1 MVGTGSAVAQTETVT
16 PAPES
21 PAAGR
26 RVVVVMPAYN
36 AERTLE
42 RTYGELPAGA
52 VDEVILVDD
61 GSRDGTVGLARK
73 LGIKVFAHQRN
84 FGYGAN
90 QKTCY
95 AEALRAGA
103 TIVAMVHPDYQY
115 DPTILP
121 QLLGPIEAGTADVV
135 FGSRLATAP
144 GQSALRQGMPWWKYV
159 ANKALTWIENRI
171 FHLRLSEFHTGYR
184 VYSRSALEHV
194 NFRANADGFIFDQEI
209 VAQFVECGLR
219 IAEVSVPVRY
229 FPEASSASFRASVG
243 YGLGILLLLA
253 RYLMHRSGLAPSP
266 QFACL
271 AGRYAPVP

>member
-1 MVGTGSAVAQTETVT
+1 MVATETRGGEV
-16 PAPES
+16 S
-21 PAAGR
+21 SAAKR

-42 RTYGELPAGA
+42 RTYGELPAGS

-61 GSRDGTVGLARK
+61 GSRDGTVDLARR
-73 LGIKVFAHQRN
+73 LGLKVFKHRRN

-95 AEALRAGA
+95 AEALQAGA

-121 QLLGPIEAGTADVV
+121 DLLRPIEEGTADVV
-135 FGSRLATAP
+135 LGSRLAGHPA
-144 GQSALRQGMPWWKYV
+144 QSALRQGMPWWKFV
-159 ANKALTWIENRI
+159 ANKALTWVENHV
-171 FHLRLSEFHTGYR
+171 FGLHLSEFHTGYR
-184 VYSRSALEHV
+184 VYSRRALEHV

-209 VAQFVECGLR
+209 VAQFVECRLR
-219 IAEVSVPVRY
+219 ISEVGVPVRY

-243 YGLGILLLLA
+243 YGMGILLLLA
-253 RYLMHRSGLAPSP
+253 RYVLHRSGAAPSP

-271 AGRYAPVP
+271 AERYAAVS

>member
-1 MVGTGSAVAQTETVT
+1 MVATEPRTGPTSAE
-16 PAPES
+16 PK
-21 PAAGR
+21 R
-26 RVVVVMPAYN
+26 HVVVVMPAYN

-42 RTYGELPAGA
+42 RTFGELPAGS

-61 GSRDGTVGLARK
+61 GSRDGTVDLARR
-73 LGIKVFAHQRN
+73 LGLKVFKHRRN

-95 AEALRAGA
+95 AEALRTGA

-121 QLLGPIEAGTADVV
+121 DLLRPIEEARADVV
-135 FGSRLATAP
+135 FGSRLAGA
-144 GQSALRQGMPWWKYV
+144 QSALRQGMPWWKYI
-159 ANKALTWIENRI
+159 ANKALTWIENRV
-171 FHLRLSEFHTGYR
+171 FGLGLSEFHTGYR
-184 VYSRSALEHV
+184 VYSRRALEHV

-219 IAEVSVPVRY
+219 IAEVGVPVRY
-229 FPEASSASFRASVG
+229 FPEASSASFGASVG
-243 YGLGILLLLA
+243 YGTGILLLLG
-253 RYLMHRSGLAPSP
+253 RYLLHRSGAAPSP

-271 AGRYAPVP
+271 AERYAPVS